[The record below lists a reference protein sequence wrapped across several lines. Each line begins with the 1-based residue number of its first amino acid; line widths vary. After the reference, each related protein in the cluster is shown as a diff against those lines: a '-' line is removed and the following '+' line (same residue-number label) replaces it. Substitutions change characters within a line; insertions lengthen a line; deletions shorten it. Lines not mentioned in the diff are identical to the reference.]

1 MTTETNTSTQFI
13 YNFELT
19 TREKILVH
27 IALANLRDLVAKG
40 ETALLVTPTEISDLG
55 VRFAK

>member
-1 MTTETNTSTQFI
+1 MTTQTNTSGQFI

-19 TREKILVH
+19 TREKILIH
-27 IALANLRDLVAKG
+27 IALANLRDSVAKG
-40 ETALLVTPTEISDLG
+40 ESALLVTTTEISDLG